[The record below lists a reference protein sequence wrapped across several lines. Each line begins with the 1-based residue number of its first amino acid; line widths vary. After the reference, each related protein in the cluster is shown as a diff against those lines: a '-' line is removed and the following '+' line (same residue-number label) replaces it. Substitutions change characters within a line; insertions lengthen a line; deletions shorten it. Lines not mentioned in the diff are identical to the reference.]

1 MKKMDKKG
9 IKNRKKEIGILLT
22 VRRKSCRSLACVFL
36 AALLLVS
43 AGGGFV
49 FPGRCIIPA
58 GMTVY
63 AQEESELMTEPYAPD
78 DSGYSTVIADDPTMA
93 AIVAV
98 SQMGEDATSGVLTE
112 EALNEIDSMS
122 MEEMARYFEMAVKLM
137 ENPEVRSLFEY
148 QEVRDLAVLLVH
160 NALDLASEDPALTQK
175 VMKTMGVDQTAI
187 AVLLYLLKQRG
198 ENKEL
203 IERLTKYV
211 TSDEANRVLD
221 MLIQEYHEYQEQG
234 AIGLG
239 LLETEESAST
249 ESEYADTGSEYADTD
264 STESMDNMDRTESTE
279 PMESPERLESSNSK

>member
-1 MKKMDKKG
+1 
-9 IKNRKKEIGILLT
+9 
-22 VRRKSCRSLACVFL
+22 
-36 AALLLVS
+36 
-43 AGGGFV
+43 
-49 FPGRCIIPA
+49 
-58 GMTVY
+58 
-63 AQEESELMTEPYAPD
+63 
-78 DSGYSTVIADDPTMA
+78 
-93 AIVAV
+93 
-98 SQMGEDATSGVLTE
+98 
-112 EALNEIDSMS
+112 
-122 MEEMARYFEMAVKLM
+122 
-137 ENPEVRSLFEY
+137 
-148 QEVRDLAVLLVH
+148 
-160 NALDLASEDPALTQK
+160 
-175 VMKTMGVDQTAI
+175 MKTMGVDQTAI

>member
-1 MKKMDKKG
+1 MKKMDKKR

-22 VRRKSCRSLACVFL
+22 VRWKSRQSLSCVFL

-43 AGGGFV
+43 AAGGFV
-49 FPGRCIIPA
+49 FPGRYIIPA

-137 ENPEVRSLFEY
+137 ENPDVRSLFEY

-187 AVLLYLLKQRG
+187 AVLL
-198 ENKEL
+198 
-203 IERLTKYV
+203 
-211 TSDEANRVLD
+211 
-221 MLIQEYHEYQEQG
+221 
-234 AIGLG
+234 
-239 LLETEESAST
+239 
-249 ESEYADTGSEYADTD
+249 
-264 STESMDNMDRTESTE
+264 
-279 PMESPERLESSNSK
+279 SPEAERRE